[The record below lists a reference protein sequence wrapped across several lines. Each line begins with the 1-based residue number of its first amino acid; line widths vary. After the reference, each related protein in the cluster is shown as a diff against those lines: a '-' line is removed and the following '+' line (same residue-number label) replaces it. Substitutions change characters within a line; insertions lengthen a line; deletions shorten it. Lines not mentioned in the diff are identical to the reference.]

1 MLQPGPTNEKH
12 KFQVQSIIGK
22 IFNIKK
28 KRDKQNL
35 VPMDFADKPKE
46 DQMKDW
52 SNKEYLPSA
61 DTKLACVFVELEE
74 TTSIV
79 SEDDAGIVTANEQVS
94 FLQYKV
100 NTYK

>member
-22 IFNIKK
+22 NLSKK
-28 KRDKQNL
+28 LSNKTNPNPNL

-61 DTKLACVFVELEE
+61 DTKLACVFVELDDIK
-74 TTSIV
+74 SIV
-79 SEDDAGIVTANEQVS
+79 SEDDAGIVTANELVS
-94 FLQYKV
+94 F
-100 NTYK
+100 